1 MQEKTSRIS
10 VGVLGLLLV
19 SIFTFTRCST
29 DVDLTAEYKSIPIV
43 FGLLDAAVDTQWVS
57 INRTWLGD
65 GDQTVAAM
73 VADSSEYAP
82 DRIQAQMVEVIG
94 ADDDGIGGIDARVF
108 ELHDTL
114 LQTKDENGIFFAPE
128 HIAYF
133 TRTTNNNGTKLDP
146 DADYRFELVI
156 DDTTEVEAMT
166 NMIGVT
172 VGNIIQPPMGVD
184 NIKLGFA
191 NVGSTNV
198 TYPPYNFRW
207 SSTPGAARYQAVL
220 VVHYVEHY
228 WADDYQT
235 VLDSSRS
242 KSLEISIGSVDP
254 NNDDGGQ
261 PMSKV
266 FPGNS
271 FFSQLGSRLEKNVR
285 ITRELGF
292 WDEVSQISRA
302 FDFLLIVANEELAI
316 YLDINA
322 PVTNIILERPE
333 YSNIDGGLGLWASR
347 TTQGVYGLGYTTD
360 TIEHLQEGD
369 DTAEL
374 NFCTPTPWSDYACP

>member
-1 MQEKTSRIS
+1 MQAKTSRIS
-10 VGVLGLLLV
+10 VGVLSLLV
-19 SIFTFTRCST
+19 VTIFTFTRCST
-29 DVDLTAEYKSIPIV
+29 EVDLTAPYKSIPIV
-43 FGLLDAAVDTQWVS
+43 FGLLDAQVDTQWVS
-57 INRTWLGD
+57 INRTWLGE

-73 VADSSEYAP
+73 VQDSSEYAP
-82 DRIQAQMVEVIG
+82 GRIQAQFVEVIG
-94 ADDDGIGGIDARVF
+94 GMDARVF
-108 ELHDTL
+108 PLHDTL
-114 LQTKDENGIFFAPE
+114 LETKDENGIFFAPE

>member
-1 MQEKTSRIS
+1 MQAKTSRVSI
-10 VGVLGLLLV
+10 GVLSLLIV
-19 SIFTFTRCST
+19 PIFTFTRCST

-57 INRTWLGD
+57 INRTWLGE

-82 DRIQAQMVEVIG
+82 GRIQAQIVEVIG
-94 ADDDGIGGIDARVF
+94 GMDARIF

-133 TRTTNNNGTKLDP
+133 ARTTNSNGTMLDP

-156 DDTTEVEAMT
+156 DDTTEVEAIT
-166 NMIGVT
+166 NLIGVT
-172 VGNIIQPPMGVD
+172 VGNITQPPIGVD

-191 NVGSTNV
+191 SVGNTNV
-198 TYPPYNFRW
+198 TYPNYTFRW
-207 SSTPGAARYQAVL
+207 SSTEGAARYQAAL

-235 VLDSSRS
+235 ILDSSKT
-242 KSLEISIGSVDP
+242 KSLEIPIGSVDP
-254 NNDDGGQ
+254 SDDDGGQ
-261 PMSKV
+261 ILSKV
-266 FPGNS
+266 FSGYS
-271 FFSQLGSRLEKNVR
+271 FFSHLGSRLEKNVR
-285 ITRELGF
+285 ITRELGV
-292 WDEVSQISRA
+292 WDEVSQVSRA

-322 PVTNIILERPE
+322 PITNIILERPE
-333 YSNIDGGLGLWASR
+333 YTNIIGGLGLWASR